1 MRLWTRLLMIVA
13 LLAAGL
19 FTWMHH
25 EARADPIVRRAT
37 IGLPDWPAGQAPIT
51 VLLLGDVH
59 IGSAA
64 MDAPRLTRIVA
75 QINAL
80 KPDLVLM
87 AGDFVFGHDAVAGE
101 RYAARLVKPLSALR
115 APLGVVAVPG
125 NHDYWA
131 GEVSVPRALWQAN
144 VTLLVNSATV
154 RGPLAIGGVAD
165 VYTHHAQVQPTMHAL
180 DRLPGA
186 KIVVTHSPDV
196 TTGMPGE
203 IALVLAAHT
212 HCGQIVAPFYGPLSS
227 VARERYRCGIVRDGQ
242 RLTVVTAGLGTSS
255 VPFRFGAPPDMW
267 LLTLGPRRV
276 R

>member
-1 MRLWTRLLMIVA
+1 MRLWTRLLLTAA
-13 LLAAGL
+13 LLVVAMLA
-19 FTWMHH
+19 WMHH

-37 IGLPDWPAGQAPIT
+37 ITLPDWPAGQKPIK

-59 IGSAA
+59 VGSAA
-64 MDAPRLTRIVA
+64 MDVPRLTRIVA

-80 KPDLVLM
+80 EPDLVLM
-87 AGDFVFGHDAVAGE
+87 AGDFVFGHDPVAGE
-101 RYAARLVKPLSALR
+101 RYAAELVKPLSRLR

-131 GEVSVPRALWQAN
+131 GKVSVPRALWQAN
-144 VTLLVNSATV
+144 VTMLVNSATV

-165 VYTHHAQVQPTMHAL
+165 IYTHHADVPATMHAL

-196 TTGMPGE
+196 TTTMPDE
-203 IALVLAAHT
+203 ITLVLAAHT
-212 HCGQIVAPFYGPLSS
+212 HCGQIVAPLYGPLAS
-227 VARERYRCGIVRDGQ
+227 VARERYRCGIVRDGN
-242 RLTVVTAGLGTSS
+242 RLTVVTAGLGTSG

-267 LLTLGPRRV
+267 LLTLGPRQA
-276 R
+276 

>member
-1 MRLWTRLLMIVA
+1 MRLLPRLLLIVA
-13 LLAAGL
+13 LAGAAL
-19 FTWMHH
+19 FAWMHH
-25 EARADPIVRRAT
+25 EARADPIVRRAA
-37 IGLPDWPAGQAPIT
+37 IGLPGWPAGQKPVT
-51 VLLLGDVH
+51 VLLLSDVH

-64 MDAPRLTRIVA
+64 MDVARLTRIVA

-87 AGDFVFGHDAVAGE
+87 AGDFVFGHDPLAGE
-101 RYAARLVKPLSALR
+101 RYAAQLVRPLSGLR
-115 APLGVVAVPG
+115 APLGVIAVPG

-144 VTLLVNSATV
+144 VAMLVNSATA

-165 VYTHHAQVQPTMHAL
+165 IYTHHAQVRTTMHVL

-196 TTGMPGE
+196 TTKMPDE
-203 IALVLAAHT
+203 IELVLAGHT

-227 VARERYRCGIVRDGQ
+227 VARERYRCGIVRDGN
-242 RLTVVTAGLGTSS
+242 RLTVVTAGLGTSA

-267 LLTLGPRRV
+267 LLTLGPR
-276 R
+276 

>member
-1 MRLWTRLLMIVA
+1 MRPWTRLLLIVA
-13 LLAAGL
+13 LLVAAL

-37 IGLPDWPAGQAPIT
+37 IGLPGWPGGQKPIT
-51 VLLLGDVH
+51 VLLLSDIH
-59 IGSAA
+59 IGSTA
-64 MDAPRLTRIVA
+64 MDVPRLTRIVG

-87 AGDFVFGHDAVAGE
+87 AGDFVFGHDPVAGE
-101 RYAARLVKPLSALR
+101 RYAAELVKPLSALR
-115 APLGVVAVPG
+115 APLGVIAVPG

-144 VTLLVNSATV
+144 ITMLVNSATV

-165 VYTHHAQVQPTMHAL
+165 IYTRHADVPATMHTL

-196 TTGMPGE
+196 TTRMPGE
-203 IALVLAAHT
+203 IELVLAGHT

-227 VARERYRCGIVRDGQ
+227 VAHERYRCGAIHDGK
-242 RLTVVTAGLGTSS
+242 RLTIVTAGLGTSG

-267 LLTLGPRRV
+267 LLTLGSR
-276 R
+276 

>member
-1 MRLWTRLLMIVA
+1 MRLWTRLLLIVA
-13 LLAAGL
+13 LLVVAMLA
-19 FTWMHH
+19 WMHH

-37 IGLPDWPAGQAPIT
+37 IGLADWPVGQKPVA
-51 VLLLGDVH
+51 VLLLSDVH

-87 AGDFVFGHDAVAGE
+87 AGDFVFGHDPVAGA
-101 RYAARLVKPLSALR
+101 RYAAELVRPLSALR
-115 APLGVVAVPG
+115 APLGVIAVPG

-131 GEVSVPRALWQAN
+131 GKVSVPRALWRAN
-144 VTLLVNSATV
+144 VAMLVNSATA

-165 VYTHHAQVQPTMHAL
+165 IFTHHADVQATMHAL
-180 DRLPGA
+180 GRLPGA

-196 TTGMPGE
+196 TTKMPGE
-203 IALVLAAHT
+203 ITLVLAAHT

-227 VARERYRCGIVRDGQ
+227 VARERYRCGIVRDGN
-242 RLTVVTAGLGTSS
+242 RLTVVTAGLGTSA

-267 LLTLGPRRV
+267 LLTLGPR
-276 R
+276 

>member
-1 MRLWTRLLMIVA
+1 MRLLTRLLLIVA
-13 LLAAGL
+13 LAAAAL
-19 FTWMHH
+19 LTWMHH
-25 EARADPIVRRAT
+25 EARADPIVRRAA
-37 IGLPDWPAGQAPIT
+37 IGLPGWPAGQKPVT
-51 VLLLGDVH
+51 VLLLSDVH

-64 MDAPRLTRIVA
+64 MDVARLTRIVA

-87 AGDFVFGHDAVAGE
+87 AGDFVFGHDPVAGE
-101 RYAARLVKPLSALR
+101 RYAAQLVRPLTGLR
-115 APLGVVAVPG
+115 APLGVIAVPG

-144 VTLLVNSATV
+144 VTMLVNSATA

-165 VYTHHAQVQPTMHAL
+165 IYTRHAQVRTTMHVL

-196 TTGMPGE
+196 TTKMPGE
-203 IALVLAAHT
+203 IELVLAGHT

-227 VARERYRCGIVRDGQ
+227 VARERYRCGIVRDGN
-242 RLTVVTAGLGTSS
+242 RLTVVTAGLGTSG
-255 VPFRFGAPPDMW
+255 VPFRFGASPDMW
-267 LLTLGPRRV
+267 LLTLGPARIR
-276 R
+276 

>member
-1 MRLWTRLLMIVA
+1 MRLLTRLLLIVA
-13 LLAAGL
+13 LLVAGL
-19 FTWMHH
+19 LTWMHH

-37 IGLPDWPAGQAPIT
+37 IGLVDWPVGQTPVT
-51 VLLLGDVH
+51 VLLLSDVH

-64 MDAPRLTRIVA
+64 MDAPRLARIVA

-87 AGDFVFGHDAVAGE
+87 AGDFVFGHDPVAGE
-101 RYAARLVKPLSALR
+101 RYAAQLVKPLSALR

-131 GEVSVPRALWQAN
+131 GKVSVPRALWQAN
-144 VTLLVNSATV
+144 VAMLVNSATV

-165 VYTHHAQVQPTMHAL
+165 IYTHHADVPATMHAL

-196 TTGMPGE
+196 TTRMPGE

-227 VARERYRCGIVRDGQ
+227 VARERYRCGIVRDGN
-242 RLTVVTAGLGTSS
+242 RLTVVTGGLGTSG

-267 LLTLGPRRV
+267 LLTLGPRRG

>member
-1 MRLWTRLLMIVA
+1 MRLSTRLLLIVA
-13 LLAAGL
+13 LLVAAL
-19 FTWMHH
+19 FSWMHH

-37 IGLPDWPAGQAPIT
+37 IGLPGWPAGQKPVT
-51 VLLLGDVH
+51 VLLLSDVH

-64 MDAPRLTRIVA
+64 MDAARLTRIIK

-87 AGDFVFGHDAVAGE
+87 AGDFVFGHDPVAGE
-101 RYAARLVKPLSALR
+101 RYAAELVKPLTRLH

-131 GEVSVPRALWQAN
+131 GQVSVPRALWQAN
-144 VTLLVNSATV
+144 VTMLINGATV

-165 VYTHHAQVQPTMHAL
+165 VYTRHADVRATMHAL

-196 TTGMPGE
+196 TTKMPGE
-203 IALVLAAHT
+203 IALVLAGHT
-212 HCGQIVAPFYGPLSS
+212 HCGQIVAPLYGPLSS
-227 VARERYRCGIVRDGQ
+227 VARERYRCGIVRDGN
-242 RLTVVTAGLGTSS
+242 RLTVVTAGLGTSA

-267 LLTLGPRRV
+267 LLTLGPR
-276 R
+276 

>member
-1 MRLWTRLLMIVA
+1 MRLLTRLLLIVA
-13 LLAAGL
+13 LLVAGL
-19 FTWMHH
+19 FAWMHH

-37 IGLPDWPAGQAPIT
+37 IALPDWPAGQRPVT

-59 IGSAA
+59 LGSVA

-75 QINAL
+75 QVNAL

-87 AGDFVFGHDAVAGE
+87 AGDFVSGHDPVAGA
-101 RYAARLVKPLSALR
+101 RYATQLVRPLNGLR
-115 APLGVVAVPG
+115 APLGVIAVPG

-131 GEVSVPRALWQAN
+131 GRVSVPRALWGAS
-144 VTLLVNSATV
+144 VTMLVNSATT

-165 VYTHHAQVQPTMHAL
+165 VYTHHADVPATMHAL

-186 KIVVTHSPDV
+186 KIIVTHSPDV
-196 TTGMPGE
+196 TAMMPGE
-203 IALVLAAHT
+203 IELVLAAHT

-227 VARERYRCGIVRDGQ
+227 VARERYRCGLVRDGN
-242 RLTVVTAGLGTSS
+242 RLTVVTGGLGTSI
-255 VPFRFGAPPDMW
+255 VPLRFGAPPDMW
-267 LLTLGPRRV
+267 LLTLGPRRG